1 MENKKLKLAWL
12 SDLDMKGS
20 GYFNITTPVC
30 AGLTKRGHEIKISGL
45 GYRGEEHDYPFSIIP
60 AINMQEAVTV
70 IQNLYTL
77 WGFDVLVV
85 ALDIPIQIQLLQ
97 MMQGRPFKYV
107 AITPLEATPLCMSW
121 AMGLMPADK
130 IMCISKFGTE
140 EMLRL
145 GLNAEYIQIG
155 IDTTSWRIPTAEER
169 TKVRQAFGL
178 NENDFAVLTVADNQ
192 ERKNLSKA
200 LEIIADASKSIP
212 NIKYLLVT
220 REHNYVGWKL
230 RDYAQE
236 LGISDRFMIFERGMS
251 FKELWS
257 IYAASDLFLLTSKTE
272 GLGMPLMEAMSV
284 GIPCIGTNCSGI
296 AEVLAD
302 NRGLLVGY
310 DYTYRDPFGNGM
322 RYLINN
328 DAAVQ
333 SMKRLH
339 YDYDI
344 EMIKDARKYVE
355 NRTWEITVDQMEKAL
370 QKALE

>member
-1 MENKKLKLAWL
+1 MAKIAWL
-12 SDLDMKGS
+12 SDFDMKSS
-20 GYFNITTPVC
+20 GYFNISVAIC
-30 AGLTKRGHEIKISGL
+30 AGLAEKGHEIKSAGL

-60 AINMQEAVTV
+60 AANMQEAVTI

-77 WGFDVLVV
+77 QGFDVLVV

-97 MMQGRPFKYV
+97 MMQGRPFKYI

-130 IMCISKFGTE
+130 IMCISQFGTD
-140 EMLRL
+140 EMKRL

-155 IDTTSWRIPTAEER
+155 IDTASWRMPTAEER

-178 NENDFAVLTVADNQ
+178 SEDDFAVLTVADNQ

-200 LEIIADASKSIP
+200 LEIIADTSKSIP
-212 NIKYLLVT
+212 NIKYMLVT

-236 LGISDRFMIFERGMS
+236 LGISDKFMIFERGMS

-284 GIPCIGTNCSGI
+284 GVPCIGTNCSGI

-302 NRGLLVGY
+302 NRGSLVYY

-322 RYLINN
+322 RYMIDNA
-328 DAAVQ
+328 DAVLRI
-333 SMKRLH
+333 KNL
-339 YDYDI
+339 YDDDNI
-344 EMIKDARKYVE
+344 QTEIIQNARTYVE
-355 NRTWEITVDQMEKAL
+355 DHTWEITVEQMEKAL
-370 QKALE
+370 QKAIE